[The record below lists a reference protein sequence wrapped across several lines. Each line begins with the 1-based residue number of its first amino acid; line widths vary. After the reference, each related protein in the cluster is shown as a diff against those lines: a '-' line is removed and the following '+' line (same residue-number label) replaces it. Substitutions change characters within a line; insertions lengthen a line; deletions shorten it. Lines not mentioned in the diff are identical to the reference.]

1 MSKLGKEFVVAGKV
15 QLKLSLALVAA
26 LGGVFTS
33 SRALAQAGLEDDR
46 VMLQGFYWESC
57 RHGRAEYPN
66 FGSKR
71 WYEIV
76 GSLAE
81 VIAGGRFDL
90 VWLPPPA
97 YSGDFDEGYGPR
109 EYFNLENSYGTQRQQ
124 RAMLE
129 ALLKKGVEPV
139 ADLVLNHRNGSSG
152 WASFKNPSWGTWAI
166 CADDE
171 AFSTPDS
178 GIQNT
183 PMEQRGNC
191 EEKASYIDK
200 NDKTYAYGVYRDVA
214 HTDKR
219 VRDDVI
225 RYLLQL
231 RSLGY
236 RGWRYDMVHGFNAK
250 WIACYNA
257 ASNPTFSVGE
267 YDWGAHNQQRG
278 WIWNTSTQP
287 EAQAVDHLKTASNV
301 FDFTTFYGLQAIKNS
316 QYSALYGY
324 GKGIGMV
331 GDTTDDM
338 PWKNR
343 AVTFT
348 DNHDTGYRTKRDGT
362 PEDDRKFDTFA
373 NGWQVEQAYAQ
384 ILTHPGIPTVFWKHY
399 FDWGSSLQ
407 ARIKALI
414 NARKVAGVHAGSELN
429 LQDNARS
436 KGVYAARVV
445 GRKGPLYV
453 RIGGSD
459 QDWSPNHSKYEN
471 YREYAQG
478 AGWKVWVA
486 LPGNPQVQQAPR
498 RSALPIP
505 TYKPA
510 NQISVPDVPLCR

>member
-1 MSKLGKEFVVAGKV
+1 MVSGRI
-15 QLKLSLALVAA
+15 QLKASLALLAM
-26 LGGVFTS
+26 LGGLLTLTG
-33 SRALAQAGLEDDR
+33 RARAQAGLEDDR

-57 RHGRAEYPN
+57 RHGRPTQYPN
-66 FGSKR
+66 FGSKH

-76 GSLAE
+76 ASLAD
-81 VIAGGRFDL
+81 VIADGRFDL

-97 YSGDFDEGYGPR
+97 YSGDLDEGYGPR
-109 EYFNLENSYGTQRQQ
+109 EYFNLENSYGTLKQQ

-129 ALLKKGVEPV
+129 ALLRKGVEPV
-139 ADLVLNHRNGSSG
+139 ADLVLNHRNGSSS
-152 WASFKNPSWGTWAI
+152 WVDFKNPTWGTWSI

-171 AFSTPDS
+171 AFSRVES
-178 GIQNT
+178 GVKDT
-183 PMEQRGNC
+183 PMNQRGNC
-191 EEKASYIDK
+191 EEKASYMF
-200 NDKTYAYGVYRDVA
+200 DKTYGYNVYRDIA

-219 VRDDVI
+219 VRDDVV

-236 RGWRYDMVHGFNAK
+236 RGWRYDMVHGFHAK

-257 ASNPTFSVGE
+257 ATTPTFSVGE
-267 YDWGAHNQQRG
+267 YDWNAHNQQRG

-287 EAQAVDHLKTASNV
+287 GAQGVDHIKTSSNV
-301 FDFTTFYGLQAIKNS
+301 FDFTTYYSLQAINGG
-316 QYSALYGY
+316 QYSALYGF
-324 GKGIGMV
+324 GGGIGMV
-331 GDTTDDM
+331 GDTTDGL

-348 DNHDTGYRTKRDGT
+348 NNHDVGYRTNRDGT
-362 PEDDRKFDTFA
+362 PEDGHKFDAFA

-399 FDWGSSLQ
+399 FDWGTDLR

-414 NARKVAGVHAGSELN
+414 NARKVAGVHAGSEVN
-429 LQDNARS
+429 LQDNARA

-445 GRKGPLYV
+445 GRKGALYV

-459 QDWSPNHSKYEN
+459 QDWNPSQSGYTN

-486 LPGNPQVQQAPR
+486 LPGNPQVQQAPWR
-498 RSALPIP
+498 GTLPIP
-505 TYKPA
+505 AYKPA
-510 NQISVPDVPLCR
+510 NQITVPDVPLCR